1 MGNCFGKESL
11 SSENFTTPGRAVGGA
26 AVPEPAP
33 RAAVPKISGQGRSL
47 GGGYAPDTIDAR
59 AAAARAAED
68 RAARASQPKGKLGQ
82 ALAREKQQTR
92 VGTLSEASRDERRRK
107 DADEAAEARNYN

>member
-11 SSENFTTPGRAVGGA
+11 HSDNFATPGRVVGSA
-26 AVPEPAP
+26 PPQPAP

-47 GGGYAPDTIDAR
+47 GGGQASDTTDAR
-59 AAAARAAED
+59 AAAAKAAEE

-82 ALAREKQQTR
+82 ALAKEKQQTR
-92 VGTLSEASRDERRRK
+92 IGTLGEVSRDEQRRK
-107 DADEAAEARNYN
+107 DADGVAEARNYN